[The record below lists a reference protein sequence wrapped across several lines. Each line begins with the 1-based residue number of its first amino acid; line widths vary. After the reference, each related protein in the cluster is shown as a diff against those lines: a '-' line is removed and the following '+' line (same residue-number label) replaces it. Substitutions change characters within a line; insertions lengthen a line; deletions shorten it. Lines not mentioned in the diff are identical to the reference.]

1 MDINR
6 RKEQRKEIRIPSVL
20 EKDGVQTKILL
31 VDLSQNG
38 IGFISSKHLVKGEVI
53 QITLTQDDTKI
64 IQPISVQVKIQN
76 SRPDERLN
84 RFGALITDL
93 QEGYQSIINK
103 LFNPVYRSKFAA
115 QMQTLKA

>member
-6 RKEQRKEIRIPSVL
+6 RKEQRKEIRIPSIL
-20 EKDGVQTKILL
+20 EKNGVQTKILL

-38 IGFISSKHLVKGEVI
+38 LGFISSSHLEEGEVI
-53 QITLTQDDTKI
+53 QIILTQDDTKI
-64 IQPISVQVKIQN
+64 IHPVSVQVKIQN

-93 QEGYQSIINK
+93 QEGYQSIIDK
-103 LFNPVYRSKFAA
+103 LFHPIYRSKFASK
-115 QMQTLKA
+115 MQTLKA